1 MSFGPV
7 VLLAVGLAMDA
18 TAVSAARG
26 LAVPRIL
33 PRHVLLVSL
42 LFGGFQ
48 VLMPLLGWILANQL
62 GTAVQ
67 AWDHWVAF
75 LLLGGIGVK
84 MLWEA
89 RGVGPPTL
97 EPVER
102 GDDVF
107 GIKVMLALAVAT
119 SIDAFA
125 AGVTL
130 PLFDA
135 PLVLSLVTIGA
146 TTAVLS
152 ALGLFAGRRFG
163 SLLGKRLDVFGGL
176 ALNGLGTKIL
186 LEHLG
191 VA

>member
-7 VLLAVGLAMDA
+7 VLLALGLAMDA

-26 LAVPRIL
+26 LAVRRIL
-33 PRHVLLVSL
+33 PRHVLLVAL

-48 VLMPLLGWILANQL
+48 MLMPLFGWVIGNRLGP
-62 GTAVQ
+62 AVQ

-75 LLLGGIGVK
+75 VLLGGIGVK

-89 RGVGPPTL
+89 KDFGRPNLQPVTPGP
-97 EPVER
+97 
-102 GDDVF
+102 DVF

-135 PLVLSLVTIGA
+135 PLLVSLAIIGV
-146 TTAVLS
+146 TTAFLS

-163 SLLGKRLDVFGGL
+163 SVLGKRLDFAGGL
-176 ALNGLGTKIL
+176 ALIGLGTKIL

-191 VA
+191 SV